1 MAAGLENA
9 IEAKLRAI
17 PAMSGTATKLLAL
30 LKNPNTNATQIETV
44 VRYDPGLTAN
54 ILKLANSA
62 YFGIPGRIGSIRQAV
77 VRLGWKQVFQLVV
90 ASSVHAVMDKPVLG
104 YDLLSGELWRH
115 AVAVTVAAEDLARSS
130 GNRDIQDIFTA
141 ALLHDVG
148 KLVLGSF
155 VDADYARL
163 AEAMSRGVPF
173 QQAERDVL
181 GTDHAE
187 MGAKVL
193 DKWSFPDALVN
204 TARWHHDPDAAEPQ
218 DPLIDIVHVADVL
231 CLTLGFGIGR
241 EGLEYQASE
250 GAMERL
256 GIDSDQLEKTASKV
270 AQGVNEL
277 SDALKTNGKL
287 A

>member
-1 MAAGLENA
+1 MAGGLEDA
-9 IEAKLRAI
+9 LEAKLRAM

-30 LKNPNTNATQIETV
+30 LKNPNTNATQIEAV

-90 ASSVHAVMDKPVLG
+90 ASSVHAVMEKPVLG

-115 AVAVTVAAEDLARSS
+115 AIAVTVAAEDLARSS
-130 GNRDIQDIFTA
+130 RNSGIQDIFTA

-148 KLVLGSF
+148 KLVLGNF

-173 QQAERDVL
+173 QQAEREVL

-187 MGAKVL
+187 MGARVL
-193 DKWSFPDALVN
+193 QKWSFPDALVN
-204 TARWHHDPDAAEPQ
+204 GARWHHDPDAADPQ

-256 GIDSDQLEKTASKV
+256 GIESDQLKMTASRV
-270 AQGVNEL
+270 AQGVEEL
-277 SDALKTNGKL
+277 SNALKPD
-287 A
+287 ARPA